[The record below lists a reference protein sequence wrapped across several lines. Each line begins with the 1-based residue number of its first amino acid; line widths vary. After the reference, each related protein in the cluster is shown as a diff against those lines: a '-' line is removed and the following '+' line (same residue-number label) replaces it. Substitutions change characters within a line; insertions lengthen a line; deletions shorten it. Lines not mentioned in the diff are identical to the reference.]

1 MADTIVATQIN
12 CRQCAAPLAVEQGMQ
27 FVTCTFCGATNF
39 VDKSRALFHYQVR
52 TTIKE
57 EGALSALRRW
67 MAGNATVKGL
77 DQRSKIGAATFQYFP
92 MWLVRANQ
100 NGHERVLM
108 KPAAALSVSELTQLN
123 IPAADLV
130 PFESSAQAAATAPTV
145 PFEMMQQW
153 LSDDQKLPPEMI
165 RETALVHLPIYVC
178 KYEYGGKRYTAV
190 VDAATSKVFANVFP
204 AKWEVPYVAIG
215 GACFAAYFV
224 LTLLSLFVSF
234 GIFIIGAPIL
244 AVVFFALAATV
255 SATV

>member
-12 CRQCAAPLAVEQGMQ
+12 CRQCAARLAVEQGMQ

-100 NGHERVLM
+100 NGHERVLL

-153 LSDDQKLPPEMI
+153 LSDDQKLPPAMI

>member
-1 MADTIVATQIN
+1 
-12 CRQCAAPLAVEQGMQ
+12 MQ

-57 EGALSALRRW
+57 DGALSALRRW

-77 DQRSKIGAATFQYFP
+77 DQRSKMGAATFQYFP

-100 NGHERVLM
+100 NGSERVLM

-130 PFESSAQAAATAPTV
+130 PFDSSAQAAAIAPTV

-153 LSDDQKLPPEMI
+153 LSDDQNC
-165 RETALVHLPIYVC
+165 R
-178 KYEYGGKRYTAV
+178 RR
-190 VDAATSKVFANVFP
+190 
-204 AKWEVPYVAIG
+204 
-215 GACFAAYFV
+215 
-224 LTLLSLFVSF
+224 
-234 GIFIIGAPIL
+234 
-244 AVVFFALAATV
+244 
-255 SATV
+255 

>member
-1 MADTIVATQIN
+1 MPDAMIATQIN

-52 TTIKE
+52 TTIRE
-57 EGALSALRRW
+57 DGALSALRRW

-77 DQRSKIGAATFQYFP
+77 DQRARIDAPKFEYFP
-92 MWLVRANQ
+92 MWLVRATQ
-100 NGHERVLM
+100 NGQERVLL

-130 PFESSAQAAATAPTV
+130 PFESSAQAAAIAPTV
-145 PFEMMQQW
+145 PYDMMQQW
-153 LSDDQKLPPEMI
+153 LCDDQKLSPEMI

-204 AKWEVPYVAIG
+204 AKWEVPYLAIG

>member
-1 MADTIVATQIN
+1 MPDSTVATQIN

-27 FVTCTFCGATNF
+27 FVTCTFCGATNY

-57 EGALSALRRW
+57 DGALSALRRW

-77 DQRSKIGAATFQYFP
+77 DQQAKIEPPVFEYFP

-100 NGHERVLM
+100 NGAERVLL
-108 KPAAALSVSELTQLN
+108 KPAAAFSVSELTQLD
-123 IPAADLV
+123 IPAADLI
-130 PFESSAQAAATAPTV
+130 PFDSSAQAAAIAPTV
-145 PFEMMQQW
+145 PYEMMQQW
-153 LSDDQKLPPEMI
+153 LSDDQHLSADMI

-178 KYEYGGKRYTAV
+178 KYNYGGKRYTAV

-204 AKWEVPYVAIG
+204 VKWEVPYLAIG

-234 GIFIIGAPIL
+234 LIFIIGAPIL
-244 AVVFFALAATV
+244 AVVFFALAAMV

>member
-52 TTIKE
+52 TTIQE

-100 NGHERVLM
+100 NGNERVLM

-130 PFESSAQAAATAPTV
+130 PFESSAQAAAIAPTV
-145 PFEMMQQW
+145 PYDMMQQW
-153 LSDDQKLPPEMI
+153 LCDDQKLSPEMI

-178 KYEYGGKRYTAV
+178 KYEYSGKRYTAV

-244 AVVFFALAATV
+244 AIVFFALAATV

>member
-12 CRQCAAPLAVEQGMQ
+12 CRQCAAPLAVEQGLQ

-100 NGHERVLM
+100 NGHERVLL

-130 PFESSAQAAATAPTV
+130 PFESSAQAAAIAPTV

>member
-1 MADTIVATQIN
+1 MADSIVATLIN

-52 TTIKE
+52 ATIRE
-57 EGALSALRRW
+57 DGALSALRRW

-77 DQRSKIGAATFQYFP
+77 DQRARIDAPKFEYFP
-92 MWLVRANQ
+92 MWLVRATQ
-100 NGHERVLM
+100 NGQERVLL

-130 PFESSAQAAATAPTV
+130 PFESSAQAAAIAPTV
-145 PFEMMQQW
+145 PYDMMQQW
-153 LSDDQKLPPEMI
+153 LCDDQKLSPEMI

-178 KYEYGGKRYTAV
+178 KYEYDGKRYTAV

-204 AKWEVPYVAIG
+204 AKWEVPYLAIG

-224 LTLLSLFVSF
+224 LALLSLFVSF

>member
-1 MADTIVATQIN
+1 MADTIVATPIN

-57 EGALSALRRW
+57 DGALSALRRW

-100 NGHERVLM
+100 NGNERVLM

-130 PFESSAQAAATAPTV
+130 PFESSAQAAAIAPTV
-145 PFEMMQQW
+145 PYDMMQQW
-153 LSDDQKLPPEMI
+153 LCDDQKLSPEMI

-178 KYEYGGKRYTAV
+178 KYEYSGKRYTAV

-244 AVVFFALAATV
+244 AIVFFALAATV